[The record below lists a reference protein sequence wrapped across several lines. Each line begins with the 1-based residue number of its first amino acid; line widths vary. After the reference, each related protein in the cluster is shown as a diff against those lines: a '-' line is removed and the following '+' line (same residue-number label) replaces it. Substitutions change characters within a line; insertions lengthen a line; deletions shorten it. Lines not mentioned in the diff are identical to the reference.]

1 MVPARARAGPGQAPG
16 RGLLLGSAVPPEAS
30 RVLADE
36 GCHGEGAIFMLDGD
50 RTGGHGGEGSG
61 PDTTGD
67 G

>member
-1 MVPARARAGPGQAPG
+1 MVPARARAGSGQAPG

-36 GCHGEGAIFMLDGD
+36 GCHGEGATLMPDRD
-50 RTGGHGGEGSG
+50 RTGGNGGEGSG
-61 PDTTGD
+61 PDSAGD